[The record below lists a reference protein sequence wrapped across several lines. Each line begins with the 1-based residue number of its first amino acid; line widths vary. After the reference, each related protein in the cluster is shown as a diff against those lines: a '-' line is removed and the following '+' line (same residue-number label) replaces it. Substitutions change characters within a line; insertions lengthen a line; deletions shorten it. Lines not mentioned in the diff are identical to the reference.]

1 MAKTNIIAEF
11 IKTDVAHEVKL
22 RVYENK
28 QGLRGTLL
36 DSNGNKI
43 SSAMFYEKYEDNTI
57 HRVKEYFGFTE
68 IIHFVHYKM
77 LIDYGI

>member
-1 MAKTNIIAEF
+1 MAKANIIAQF

-36 DSNGNKI
+36 DSNGHNI
-43 SSAMFYEKYEDNTI
+43 SSTMFYEKDRYNTI
-57 HRVKEYFGFTE
+57 YRVKEYFGFTE
-68 IIHFVHYKM
+68 NNSYRT
-77 LIDYGI
+77 L

>member
-1 MAKTNIIAEF
+1 MTKANIIAEF

-36 DSNGNKI
+36 DSNGHKI
-43 SSAMFYEKYEDNTI
+43 SNAMFYEKDGDNTI
-57 HRVKEYFGFTE
+57 YKVKEYFGFTE
-68 IIHFVHYKM
+68 NNSYRT
-77 LIDYGI
+77 L

>member
-1 MAKTNIIAEF
+1 MAKANIIAEF

-36 DSNGNKI
+36 DSYGHKI
-43 SSAMFYEKYEDNTI
+43 SGAMFYEKDGDKDL
-57 HRVKEYFGFTE
+57 HRVAEYFGFSME
-68 IIHFVHYKM
+68 NVRYNSPK
-77 LIDYGI
+77 

>member
-1 MAKTNIIAEF
+1 MAKANIIAQF

-36 DSNGNKI
+36 DSNGHNI
-43 SSAMFYEKYEDNTI
+43 SSTMFYEKDGDNTI
-57 HRVKEYFGFTE
+57 YRKQFILY
-68 IIHFVHYKM
+68 IIKR
-77 LIDYGI
+77 

>member
-1 MAKTNIIAEF
+1 MAKANIIAQF

-36 DSNGNKI
+36 DSNGHKI
-43 SSAMFYEKYEDNTI
+43 SSAMFYEKDRYNTI
-57 HRVKEYFGFTE
+57 YRVKEYFGFTE
-68 IIHFVHYKM
+68 NNSYRT
-77 LIDYGI
+77 L